1 VIAWHHNSFACLRP
15 SEYGLGRKGV
25 VRGPLPGRPIRGD
38 NPWGVDM
45 ALSDQLTKLAARA
58 KEAEDHAAA
67 AQDKAKAD
75 LEQDVELARSSA
87 QAQADALR
95 ESAAA
100 NKGEISE
107 WWNDLEEK
115 WNKAVG
121 NNREKIDSRKD
132 EIDLDRA
139 EKNAEHVE
147 DDASFAID
155 YAYAAIE
162 EAEYAVLDAALT
174 RKEADEL
181 AAGSSA

>member
-1 VIAWHHNSFACLRP
+1 M
-15 SEYGLGRKGV
+15 RKATFEG
-25 VRGPLPGRPIRGD
+25 IQ
-38 NPWGVDM
+38 M

-75 LEQDVELARSSA
+75 LEADVEVARGSA
-87 QAQADALR
+87 EAQHLALR

-100 NKGEISE
+100 SKGKISE
-107 WWNDLEEK
+107 WWNDLEER
-115 WNKAVG
+115 WNKAVADI
-121 NNREKIDSRKD
+121 REKIDSRKG
-132 EIDLDRA
+132 EIDLDKA
-139 EKNAEHVE
+139 EKNAENAE

-155 YAYAAIE
+155 YANAAIG
-162 EAEYAVLDAALT
+162 EAEYEVLDAALA